1 MSTPFEMIGDA
12 ATDLCVDGMCAV
24 PGPRPPEKP
33 DPDQPP
39 HQQRDADERTDDLA
53 DAGPGGRV
61 PVQR

>member
-24 PGPRPPEKP
+24 PGPRPAE
-33 DPDQPP
+33 
-39 HQQRDADERTDDLA
+39 QRDADEHTDDLA